1 MIKSLN
7 NVPGMGFEG
16 IVMKVSVKDFLF
28 GGIKTGTAGWM
39 IGLRKDQPQH
49 DVLYVTDR
57 LPTTAFGRENG
68 FALFNH
74 KNDTMENEWYEVSV
88 STSLSTFERKKTI
101 QLLKYAIP
109 PPLSERPCV
118 RHKKSPLAE
127 YTMIIMKCMIS
138 DSLKGA
144 GVRYATASKKLM

>member
-1 MIKSLN
+1 
-7 NVPGMGFEG
+7 MGFEG

-88 STSLSTFERKKTI
+88 STSFSTYENHSNYYNTQF
-101 QLLKYAIP
+101 LLLCLNDRASVIKS
-109 PPLSERPCV
+109 PPLLSI
-118 RHKKSPLAE
+118 L
-127 YTMIIMKCMIS
+127 
-138 DSLKGA
+138 
-144 GVRYATASKKLM
+144 